1 MKLTK
6 LNFRIQRL
14 MHVKIV
20 DFYPHFIQ
28 FIYFIHNTS
37 SLTKYILSSSSQDR
51 RAEIVRQNKA
61 KAAQM
66 EELSNNEKSAMS
78 N

>member
-1 MKLTK
+1 MKFHL
-6 LNFRIQRL
+6 
-14 MHVKIV
+14 
-20 DFYPHFIQ
+20 P
-28 FIYFIHNTS
+28 
-37 SLTKYILSSSSQDR
+37 SQER

-66 EELSNNEKSAMS
+66 EDVTDNGKCEMS